1 MPRSPTSGKDIDA
14 IARRLSETDFT
25 SPAATWALL
34 SSDYPQLGSNRLAA
48 LREALEVAINTSSDT
63 AKTEFPLTPRV
74 LQGLAYGAGS
84 ALSTGDGGDVPGL
97 VDAPAA
103 PSQYAAVYALCVQ
116 RATALLYLSDPM
128 LRDEQPAAVRPPPPP
143 PTRRHPPTSRRPP
156 PTRRRRRRRR
166 GGVGGRARRRRRVRR
181 LRVRGAAVRGATAR
195 RGGGGGGG
203 GEAD

>member
-63 AKTEFPLTPRV
+63 AKTDFPLTPRV

-97 VDAPAA
+97 
-103 PSQYAAVYALCVQ
+103 
-116 RATALLYLSDPM
+116 ATRRGA
-128 LRDEQPAAVRPPPPP
+128 AAVR
-143 PTRRHPPTSRRPP
+143 RRVRALRPARDRAPHLRPDAARRAACIRPP
-156 PTRRRRRRRR
+156 AAAGRRAAIRRGAAGRRGGRRRRRR
-166 GGVGGRARRRRRVRR
+166 GSGEEPDGDDAYDDYASAAPLSRRHRS
-181 LRVRGAAVRGATAR
+181 A
-195 RGGGGGGG
+195 RGGSSGG
-203 GEAD
+203 GEAN

>member
-63 AKTEFPLTPRV
+63 AKTDFPLTPRV

-128 LRDEQPAAVRPPPPP
+128 LRDEHLLTSARRRRHRDAPPPP
-143 PTRRHPPTSRRPP
+143 SRRPP
-156 PTRRRRRRRR
+156 PTRRPTPSPPRKWAAEPDGDDAYDDYASARRRTRRHRSALRRRRRR
-166 GGVGGRARRRRRVRR
+166 RRA
-181 LRVRGAAVRGATAR
+181 
-195 RGGGGGGG
+195 
-203 GEAD
+203 D

>member
-1 MPRSPTSGKDIDA
+1 MATMPRSPTSGKDIDA

-34 SSDYPQLGSNRLAA
+34 SSDYPQLGSNRLTA

-63 AKTEFPLTPRV
+63 AKTDFPLTPRV

-103 PSQYAAVYALCVQ
+103 PSQYAAVYALCAPTNLDCSPSS
-116 RATALLYLSDPM
+116 RGTA
-128 LRDEQPAAVRPPPPP
+128 AAAERFF
-143 PTRRHPPTSRRPP
+143 RRSFSRRRASFSSCSVRCGSIAGRVF
-156 PTRRRRRRRR
+156 RR
-166 GGVGGRARRRRRVRR
+166 
-181 LRVRGAAVRGATAR
+181 
-195 RGGGGGGG
+195 
-203 GEAD
+203 